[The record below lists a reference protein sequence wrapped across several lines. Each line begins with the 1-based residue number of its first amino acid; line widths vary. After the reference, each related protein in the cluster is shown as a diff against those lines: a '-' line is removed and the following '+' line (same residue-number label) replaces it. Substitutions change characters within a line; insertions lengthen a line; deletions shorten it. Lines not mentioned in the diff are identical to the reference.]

1 MLKIK
6 HIINSVVV
14 SEIVLQEGDFTIG
27 RNTGNNLQLEDGVVS
42 GEHAV
47 LMITP
52 NKYLPEIFD
61 ISIKDL
67 NSTNGVY
74 VNSKKINELKLKH
87 DDVISIGSHEF
98 KVFDEAQFNASTQ
111 TEYYVPDDE

>member
-1 MLKIK
+1 M
-6 HIINSVVV
+6 NSVVV
-14 SEIVLQEGDFTIG
+14 SEIVLHEGDFTIG
-27 RNTGNNLQLEDGVVS
+27 RNAGNSLQLEDGVVS
-42 GEHAV
+42 GDHAV
-47 LMITP
+47 LTITP

-61 ISIKDL
+61 ANIKDL

-74 VNSKKINELKLKH
+74 VNSKKVKEQKLKH
-87 DDVISIGSHEF
+87 DDVIRIGSHEF